1 MDIQLYQVDQVN
13 YLVDFKNV
21 AYYKAS
27 TQPDARQFEMAV
39 PIDRS
44 KYQDPQYEEKRR
56 EEEKGGE
63 PPICSPFLFLHVAT
77 KLIIELAGS

>member
-27 TQPDARQFEMAV
+27 TQPDSRPFEMA
-39 PIDRS
+39 
-44 KYQDPQYEEKRR
+44 YQDPQYEEKRR
-56 EEEKGGE
+56 EEEKGKE